1 MSRASLCINVVVVT
15 YSLLISAQKTHF
27 DLQTLNIT
35 FGGPKLGYAMAKA
48 LNLPSVRSAQTHSTR
63 PRIQAC
69 VGFPTTKEIEHNLD
83 ALHNAHV
90 FWHNGVAP
98 PTRGH
103 CILIDELAL
112 EERPRYDASRDAV
125 VGMAC
130 ENASTCDLSPV
141 TLDTLYEI
149 ADGLNESPDETIS
162 RAKEATVVTLAAFD
176 RDHYNP
182 VPLLISGTNKKET
195 EQPQA
200 QWIELLLDAW
210 DNSLSGGTSYGELW
224 GVASDGDAT
233 RRKALHRIFMCNV
246 LETSDPLHALLGR
259 MALMN
264 MQCGK
269 KARNLDIDFK
279 HKLKSKLLNSL
290 SNHMANFPGR
300 SCHIASWP
308 GGHLD
313 CRCSYYTS
321 IVEIEVEN
329 VSQHG
334 QGHP

>member
-1 MSRASLCINVVVVT
+1 M
-15 YSLLISAQKTHF
+15 LIF
-27 DLQTLNIT
+27 
-35 FGGPKLGYAMAKA
+35 
-48 LNLPSVRSAQTHSTR
+48 
-63 PRIQAC
+63 
-69 VGFPTTKEIEHNLD
+69 
-83 ALHNAHV
+83 
-90 FWHNGVAP
+90 
-98 PTRGH
+98 
-103 CILIDELAL
+103 
-112 EERPRYDASRDAV
+112 
-125 VGMAC
+125 
-130 ENASTCDLSPV
+130 
-141 TLDTLYEI
+141 
-149 ADGLNESPDETIS
+149 
-162 RAKEATVVTLAAFD
+162 
-176 RDHYNP
+176 
-182 VPLLISGTNKKET
+182 GTNKKET

-200 QWIELLLDAW
+200 QWIEFLLDSW
-210 DNSLSGGTSYGELW
+210 DNSLSGGTFYGELW

-233 RRKALHRIFMCNV
+233 HHKALHHIFMCNV
-246 LETSDPLHALLGR
+246 LESTDLLHALLGR

-269 KARNLDIDFK
+269 KAHNLDIDFK

-290 SNHMANFPGR
+290 SNHMANFPGI